1 MFSVDVAS
9 TFQGVESDGPTIFA
23 AKYEPWLQETLSGFG
38 NGIRRPDSERIILW
52 CNYVTQG
59 VMSARLN
66 TFCLEQLTQLCHA
79 NPRTCTGIVL
89 LPNRAGD
96 LRSSPTKQLGI
107 MFAAIVL
114 LKLANMSNFCALN
127 VWKQGVRM
135 EMSWMMTNLT
145 ALQDTVSDRVNM

>member
-96 LRSSPTKQLGI
+96 LRSSPTK
-107 MFAAIVL
+107 AAWNYVCCYSSFEVGKHVKL
-114 LKLANMSNFCALN
+114 LRAKRLETRREDGDELDDD
-127 VWKQGVRM
+127 KI
-135 EMSWMMTNLT
+135 
-145 ALQDTVSDRVNM
+145 